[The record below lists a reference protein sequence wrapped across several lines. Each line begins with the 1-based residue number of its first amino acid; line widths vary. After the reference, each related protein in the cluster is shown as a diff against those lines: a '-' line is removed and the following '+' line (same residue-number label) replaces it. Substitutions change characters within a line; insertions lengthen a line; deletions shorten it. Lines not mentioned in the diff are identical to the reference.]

1 MRTLNI
7 SIIIGMT
14 AISAL
19 LLLFSLI
26 TGRSDFTISA
36 ASISFFAGL
45 LLTST
50 AYIPIAFK
58 NKSNKI
64 LSQAATLLLYL
75 TSAIFGTLA
84 GGNIGTIPWT
94 MKSMSLNF
102 MQAMDYIWPM
112 LLICSAISISAFIF
126 ACFLVN
132 TKKPNNLDPVGA

>member
-1 MRTLNI
+1 MENI
-7 SIIIGMT
+7 QSYVPDVVMPRFFEKFIESEILKKGF
-14 AISAL
+14 SAEY
-19 LLLFSLI
+19 
-26 TGRSDFTISA
+26 A
-36 ASISFFAGL
+36 E
-45 LLTST
+45 
-50 AYIPIAFK
+50 
-58 NKSNKI
+58 KSKKI

>member
-1 MRTLNI
+1 MCSFLAELYDVYNSGGFGV
-7 SIIIGMT
+7 SI
-14 AISAL
+14 L
-19 LLLFSLI
+19 LLKFI
-26 TGRSDFTISA
+26 N
-36 ASISFFAGL
+36 
-45 LLTST
+45 TS
-50 AYIPIAFK
+50 K
-58 NKSNKI
+58 KI